1 MDEDSGLGR
10 TDMEL
15 QQRVQNMGYLSF
27 LLDKRCWLKTLS
39 WRIFSTIITIV
50 LLTLFGLEL
59 RSATAVGLSM
69 NVIKTL
75 FLYIHER
82 LWETWR
88 AKA

>member
-1 MDEDSGLGR
+1 
-10 TDMEL
+10 MEKADVVL
-15 QQRVQNMGYLSF
+15 QQRAQNMGYLSF
-27 LLDKRCWLKTLS
+27 LLDKRCWMKTLS

-59 RSATAVGLSM
+59 RSATAVGISM

-82 LWETWR
+82 LWEIRR
-88 AKA
+88 AKV